1 MPKAD
6 IDEPGKALVPWLKVG
21 AADDGT
27 GEPSKETHV
36 TVTPALL
43 PHTSLHAARLHAAR
57 LNCSSGYKLN
67 FNAIW
72 VLYVEGVIVVAAVG
86 ERIPFVVETR
96 NVVV

>member
-1 MPKAD
+1 MAQGRRRPMTARASRRK
-6 IDEPGKALVPWLKVG
+6 KR
-21 AADDGT
+21 T
-27 GEPSKETHV
+27 V

-43 PHTSLHAARLHAAR
+43 PHTSPRAAR

-86 ERIPFVVETR
+86 ERVPFVVETG

>member
-1 MPKAD
+1 LTSPAK
-6 IDEPGKALVPWLKVG
+6 PWCHGSRSALP
-21 AADDGT
+21 DDRT
-27 GEPSKETHV
+27 GEPSKEAHV
-36 TVTPALL
+36 SVAPALL
-43 PHTSLHAARLHAAR
+43 PHTSPRADR

-86 ERIPFVVETR
+86 ERVPFVVETG

>member
-1 MPKAD
+1 M
-6 IDEPGKALVPWLKVG
+6 
-21 AADDGT
+21 
-27 GEPSKETHV
+27 

-43 PHTSLHAARLHAAR
+43 PHTCPRATW

-72 VLYVEGVIVVAAVG
+72 VLYVEGVIVVATVG
-86 ERIPFVVETR
+86 ERVPFVVETG